1 MPEEREF
8 KWKQC
13 LIVRTDI
20 KMTCG
25 KKCAQIAHA
34 AVSAFEKADKITKK
48 AWLDGGAEEG
58 GAEGAI
64 RARPL

>member
-13 LIVRTDI
+13 LIVRADI

-25 KKCAQIAHA
+25 KKCAQIA
-34 AVSAFEKADKITKK
+34 
-48 AWLDGGAEEG
+48 
-58 GAEGAI
+58 
-64 RARPL
+64 